1 MNILFTV
8 CGRAGSKGI
17 KNKNVKTFLS
27 YPLPYYT
34 FSVISQY
41 LEGNKNDDVDIALNT
56 DSKELIA
63 IANNNPFIDIH
74 VVDREKELAGDFV
87 AKCSVILDTF
97 NKMQNKLNKKYDMIV
112 DLDLT
117 SPLRTP
123 QDLQNLIAKQKELCP
138 DVTFSVTSSRRN
150 PFFNMVMKT
159 EKGIC
164 QVIKSDY
171 VSRQQAPT
179 VYDMNASLYAYK
191 PEFLLSGKGVL
202 EGRSEII
209 EMFDTAVLDLDHEN
223 DFVLMQVIADYLF
236 KNRPEFIDVYN
247 YLETNY
253 KNSVKA
259 K

>member
-17 KNKNVKTFLS
+17 RNKNIKTFLN

-41 LEGNKNDDVDIALNT
+41 IESNKTDHIDIALNT
-56 DSKELIA
+56 DSKELID

-74 VVDREKELAGDFV
+74 VIDRLDELAGDFV
-87 AKCSVILDTF
+87 AKISVIQDTF
-97 NKMQNKLNKKYDMIV
+97 NKMQVKLNKKYDMVV

-123 QDLQNLIAKQKELCP
+123 RDLQNLIEKQKELRP

-150 PFFNMVMKT
+150 PFFNMVMKSD
-159 EKGIC
+159 KGIC
-164 QVIKSDY
+164 QVIKSNY

-179 VYDMNASLYAYK
+179 VFDMNASLYAYN
-191 PEFLLSGKGVL
+191 PEFLSSGKDVL
-202 EGRSEII
+202 DGHSEII
-209 EMFDTAVLDLDHEN
+209 EMLDTAVLDLDHEN

-236 KNRPEFIDVYN
+236 KNRPEFIDVYK
-247 YLETNY
+247 YLESKCN
-253 KNSVKA
+253 NSVKS